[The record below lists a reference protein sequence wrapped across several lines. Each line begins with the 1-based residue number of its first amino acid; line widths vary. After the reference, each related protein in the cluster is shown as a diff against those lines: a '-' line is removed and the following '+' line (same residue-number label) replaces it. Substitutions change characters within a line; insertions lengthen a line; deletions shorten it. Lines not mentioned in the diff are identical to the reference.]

1 MDNYIIDRNDTIENL
16 LSKEHYFQSL
26 LQVLHSNDILNNKEL
41 ENIQVQILD
50 ILRETANYY
59 TKAESYS
66 VRVEVAEQIMLSI
79 YYTIG
84 SFLKGKT
91 SIKEKITLIKENAM
105 KYLFSEGEKVLKT
118 KIEESKELLKNVQKS
133 KLKTSNYAYIDTIDY
148 GIPLFFI
155 EYDSRFAAHEM
166 QGSIDYPLAIDEM
179 ELVGIEY
186 ISEYL
191 KKIDFE
197 NQFCSHFDSY
207 EIENLLKSFDKNSD
221 HILINIFEL
230 VLTNYLGCMVL
241 GKRGITLDITDTE
254 RRYLKNKLGELKEEE
269 FNEVISRIVEDIFK
283 EFTINDINFIN
294 YINKTIYKIM
304 PSIKKNIENN
314 KLENTFITFKNANE
328 NLIRYEDG
336 ESLENSRFKD
346 ITEEIRDCDKVE
358 NKIQIIREE
367 IHSLRDLVDVLGSDC
382 IFDYEFIE
390 IFKDL
395 DDFEISLLLKNIPS
409 DSVMDADYG
418 TESEKEWHEKLKEY
432 LDMINEEKK
441 SKIITESLNII
452 L

>member
-84 SFLKGKT
+84 SVLKGKT

-105 KYLFSEGEKVLKT
+105 KYLFSEGEKVLKI

-155 EYDSRFAAHEM
+155 EYDSRFAAHET

-186 ISEYL
+186 INEYL

-230 VLTNYLGCMVL
+230 VLTNYLGCMLL
-241 GKRGITLDITDTE
+241 GKGGITLDITDIE
-254 RRYLKNKLGELKEEE
+254 RRYLKNKLGKLKEEK

-304 PSIKKNIENN
+304 PNIKKNIEIN

-390 IFKDL
+390 IFKAL

>member
-105 KYLFSEGEKVLKT
+105 KYLFSEGEKVLKI

-269 FNEVISRIVEDIFK
+269 FNEVISRIVEGVCQ
-283 EFTINDINFIN
+283 EFNINDINFIN

-314 KLENTFITFKNANE
+314 KLENTFITFKNEDE

-346 ITEEIRDCDKVE
+346 ITEEIRDCDKVDD
-358 NKIQIIREE
+358 KIQIIRKE

-390 IFKDL
+390 IFKVL
-395 DDFEISLLLKNIPS
+395 DDFEISLLLKYIPN
-409 DSVMDADYG
+409 DSVMDVDYG
-418 TESEKEWHEKLKEY
+418 TESDKEWHEKLEEY

-441 SKIITESLNII
+441 VK
-452 L
+452 

>member
-105 KYLFSEGEKVLKT
+105 KYLFSEGEKVLKI

-197 NQFCSHFDSY
+197 NQFCSHFDIY

-269 FNEVISRIVEDIFK
+269 FNEVISRIVEGICQ
-283 EFTINDINFIN
+283 EFNINDINFIN

-314 KLENTFITFKNANE
+314 KLENTFITFKNEDE

-346 ITEEIRDCDKVE
+346 ITEEIRDCDKVDD
-358 NKIQIIREE
+358 KIQIIRKE

-390 IFKDL
+390 IFKVL
-395 DDFEISLLLKNIPS
+395 DDFEISLLLKYIPN
-409 DSVMDADYG
+409 DSVMDVDYG
-418 TESEKEWHEKLKEY
+418 TESDKEWHEKLEEY

>member
-105 KYLFSEGEKVLKT
+105 KYLFSEGEKVLKI

-166 QGSIDYPLAIDEM
+166 QGSIDYPLAIDA
-179 ELVGIEY
+179 V
-186 ISEYL
+186 
-191 KKIDFE
+191 
-197 NQFCSHFDSY
+197 SY
-207 EIENLLKSFDKNSD
+207 THL
-221 HILINIFEL
+221 
-230 VLTNYLGCMVL
+230 
-241 GKRGITLDITDTE
+241 
-254 RRYLKNKLGELKEEE
+254 
-269 FNEVISRIVEDIFK
+269 
-283 EFTINDINFIN
+283 
-294 YINKTIYKIM
+294 
-304 PSIKKNIENN
+304 
-314 KLENTFITFKNANE
+314 
-328 NLIRYEDG
+328 
-336 ESLENSRFKD
+336 
-346 ITEEIRDCDKVE
+346 
-358 NKIQIIREE
+358 
-367 IHSLRDLVDVLGSDC
+367 
-382 IFDYEFIE
+382 
-390 IFKDL
+390 
-395 DDFEISLLLKNIPS
+395 
-409 DSVMDADYG
+409 
-418 TESEKEWHEKLKEY
+418 
-432 LDMINEEKK
+432 
-441 SKIITESLNII
+441 
-452 L
+452 

>member
-1 MDNYIIDRNDTIENL
+1 VDNYIIDRNDTIENL

-105 KYLFSEGEKVLKT
+105 KYLFSEGEKVLKI

-269 FNEVISRIVEDIFK
+269 FNEVISRIVEGVCQ
-283 EFTINDINFIN
+283 EFNINDINFIN

-314 KLENTFITFKNANE
+314 KLENTFITFKNEDE

-346 ITEEIRDCDKVE
+346 ITEEIRDCDKVDD
-358 NKIQIIREE
+358 KIQIIRKE

-390 IFKDL
+390 IFKVL
-395 DDFEISLLLKNIPS
+395 DDFEISLLLKYIPN
-409 DSVMDADYG
+409 DSVMDVDYG
-418 TESEKEWHEKLKEY
+418 TESDKEWHEKLEEY

>member
-1 MDNYIIDRNDTIENL
+1 MDNYITDRNDTIENL

-41 ENIQVQILD
+41 ENIQVQILH

-79 YYTIG
+79 YYTVG

-91 SIKEKITLIKENAM
+91 SIKEQITLIKENAM
-105 KYLFSEGEKVLKT
+105 KYLFSEGEKVLKI

-133 KLKTSNYAYIDTIDY
+133 KLKTSNYAYIDTINY

-155 EYDSRFAAHEM
+155 EYDSRFAAHET
-166 QGSIDYPLAIDEM
+166 QGFIDYPLAIDEM
-179 ELVGIEY
+179 DLVGIEY
-186 ISEYL
+186 INEYL
-191 KKIDFE
+191 RKIDFE
-197 NQFCSHFDSY
+197 NQFCSHFDSH
-207 EIENLLKSFDKNSD
+207 EIKNLLKSFDKNSD

-230 VLTNYLGCMVL
+230 VLTNYLGCMLL
-241 GKRGITLDITDTE
+241 GKEGITLGITE
-254 RRYLKNKLGELKEEE
+254 IEKRYLKNKLGKLKEEE
-269 FNEVISRIVEDIFK
+269 FNEVISMIVEDIFK

-304 PSIKKNIENN
+304 PNIKKNIEIN

-346 ITEEIRDCDKVE
+346 ITEEIRECDRVE

-390 IFKDL
+390 IFKVL
-395 DDFEISLLLKNIPS
+395 DDFEISLLLKYIPNA
-409 DSVMDADYG
+409 SVMDVDYG

-432 LDMINEEKK
+432 LNMINEEKK
-441 SKIITESLNII
+441 SKIIAESLNII

>member
-26 LQVLHSNDILNNKEL
+26 LQVFHSNDILNNKEL

-105 KYLFSEGEKVLKT
+105 KYLFSEGEKVLKA

-148 GIPLFFI
+148 GISLFFI
-155 EYDSRFAAHEM
+155 EYDSRFAAHKM

-269 FNEVISRIVEDIFK
+269 FNEVISRIVEGICQ
-283 EFTINDINFIN
+283 EFNINDINFIN

-314 KLENTFITFKNANE
+314 KLENTFITFKNEDE

-346 ITEEIRDCDKVE
+346 ITEEIRDCDKVDD
-358 NKIQIIREE
+358 KIQIIRKE

-390 IFKDL
+390 IFKVL
-395 DDFEISLLLKNIPS
+395 DDFEISLLLKYIPN
-409 DSVMDADYG
+409 DSFMDVDYG
-418 TESEKEWHEKLKEY
+418 TESDKEWHEKLEEY

>member
-1 MDNYIIDRNDTIENL
+1 
-16 LSKEHYFQSL
+16 
-26 LQVLHSNDILNNKEL
+26 
-41 ENIQVQILD
+41 
-50 ILRETANYY
+50 
-59 TKAESYS
+59 
-66 VRVEVAEQIMLSI
+66 MLSI

-105 KYLFSEGEKVLKT
+105 KYLFSEGEKVLKI

-186 ISEYL
+186 INEYL
-191 KKIDFE
+191 RKIDFE
-197 NQFCSHFDSY
+197 NQFCSHFDIY

-269 FNEVISRIVEDIFK
+269 FNEVISRIVECICQ
-283 EFTINDINFIN
+283 EFNINDINFIN

-314 KLENTFITFKNANE
+314 KLENTFITFKNADE

-346 ITEEIRDCDKVE
+346 ITEEIRDCDKVDD
-358 NKIQIIREE
+358 KIQIIRKE

-382 IFDYEFIE
+382 IFNYEFIE
-390 IFKDL
+390 IFKVL
-395 DDFEISLLLKNIPS
+395 DDFEISLLLKYIPN
-409 DSVMDADYG
+409 DSVMDVYYG
-418 TESEKEWHEKLKEY
+418 TESDKEWHEKLEEY

>member
-1 MDNYIIDRNDTIENL
+1 VDNYIIDRNDTIENL

-105 KYLFSEGEKVLKT
+105 KYLFSEGEKVLKI

-166 QGSIDYPLAIDEM
+166 QESIDYPLAIDEM

-269 FNEVISRIVEDIFK
+269 FNEVISRIVEGICQ
-283 EFTINDINFIN
+283 EFNINDINFIN

-314 KLENTFITFKNANE
+314 KLENTFITFKNEDE

-346 ITEEIRDCDKVE
+346 ITEEIRDCDKVDD
-358 NKIQIIREE
+358 KIQIIRTE

-390 IFKDL
+390 IFKVL
-395 DDFEISLLLKNIPS
+395 DDFEISLLLKYIPN
-409 DSVMDADYG
+409 DSVMDVDYG
-418 TESEKEWHEKLKEY
+418 TESDKEWHEKLEEY

>member
-118 KIEESKELLKNVQKS
+118 KIEESKDLLKNVQKS

-269 FNEVISRIVEDIFK
+269 FNEVISRIVEGICQ
-283 EFTINDINFIN
+283 EFNINDINFIN

-314 KLENTFITFKNANE
+314 KLENTFITFKNEDE

-346 ITEEIRDCDKVE
+346 ITEEIRDCDKVDD
-358 NKIQIIREE
+358 KIQIIRKE

-390 IFKDL
+390 IFKVL
-395 DDFEISLLLKNIPS
+395 DDFEISLLLKYIPN
-409 DSVMDADYG
+409 DSVMDVDYG
-418 TESEKEWHEKLKEY
+418 TESDKEWHEKLEEY
-432 LDMINEEKK
+432 LNMINEEKK

>member
-118 KIEESKELLKNVQKS
+118 KIEESKDLLKNVQKS

-269 FNEVISRIVEDIFK
+269 FNEVISRIVEGICQ
-283 EFTINDINFIN
+283 EFNINDINFIN

-314 KLENTFITFKNANE
+314 KLENTFITFKNEDE

-346 ITEEIRDCDKVE
+346 ITEEIRDCDKVDD
-358 NKIQIIREE
+358 KIQIIRKE

-390 IFKDL
+390 IFKVL
-395 DDFEISLLLKNIPS
+395 DDFEISLLLKYIPN
-409 DSVMDADYG
+409 DSVMDVDYG
-418 TESEKEWHEKLKEY
+418 TESDKEWHEKLEEY

>member
-105 KYLFSEGEKVLKT
+105 KYLFSEGEKVLKI

-197 NQFCSHFDSY
+197 NQFCSHFDTY

-269 FNEVISRIVEDIFK
+269 FNEVISRIVEGICQ
-283 EFTINDINFIN
+283 EFNINDINFIN

-314 KLENTFITFKNANE
+314 KLENTFITFKNEDE

-346 ITEEIRDCDKVE
+346 ITEEIRDCDKVDD
-358 NKIQIIREE
+358 KIQIIRKE

-390 IFKDL
+390 IFKVL
-395 DDFEISLLLKNIPS
+395 DDFEISLLLKYIPN
-409 DSVMDADYG
+409 DSVMDVDYG
-418 TESEKEWHEKLKEY
+418 TESDKEWHEKLEEY

>member
-1 MDNYIIDRNDTIENL
+1 MDNYITDRNDTIENL

-91 SIKEKITLIKENAM
+91 SIKEQITLIKENAM
-105 KYLFSEGEKVLKT
+105 KYLFSEGEKVLKI

-155 EYDSRFAAHEM
+155 EYDIRFAAHEM

-186 ISEYL
+186 INEYL
-191 KKIDFE
+191 RKIDFE
-197 NQFCSHFDSY
+197 NQFCSHFDIY

-269 FNEVISRIVEDIFK
+269 FNEVISMIVEGICQ
-283 EFTINDINFIN
+283 EFNINDINFIN

-314 KLENTFITFKNANE
+314 KLENTFITFKNADE
-328 NLIRYEDG
+328 SLIRYEDG

-346 ITEEIRDCDKVE
+346 ITEEIRECDKVE

-390 IFKDL
+390 IFKVL
-395 DDFEISLLLKNIPS
+395 DDFEISLLLKYIPN
-409 DSVMDADYG
+409 DSVMDVDYG

-432 LDMINEEKK
+432 LSMINEEKK
-441 SKIITESLNII
+441 SKIIAESLNII

>member
-1 MDNYIIDRNDTIENL
+1 MENWIINRDDVFENL

-26 LQVLHSNDILNNKEL
+26 LQVLQSNELLSNKEIENIEIQILNILKET
-41 ENIQVQILD
+41 VG
-50 ILRETANYY
+50 YY
-59 TKAESYS
+59 TKDESCS
-66 VRVEVAEQIMLSI
+66 VRVEVAEQIILSI

-84 SFLKGKT
+84 IFLKSKT
-91 SIKEKITLIKENAM
+91 SIKERVTLIKENTM
-105 KYLFSEGEKVLKT
+105 KYLFSEGEKFLKI
-118 KIEESKELLKNVQKS
+118 KIKESKELLNIVQKN
-133 KLKTSNYAYIDTIDY
+133 KLKTANYAYIDTIDY
-148 GIPLFFI
+148 GIPLFFM
-155 EYDSRFAAHEM
+155 EYDSRFAAHET
-166 QGSIDYPLAIDEM
+166 QGAIDYPLAIDEM
-179 ELVGIEY
+179 DLVGIEY
-186 ISEYL
+186 INEYL

-269 FNEVISRIVEDIFK
+269 FNEVISRIVEGICQ
-283 EFTINDINFIN
+283 EFNINDINFIN

-314 KLENTFITFKNANE
+314 KLENTFITFKNEDE

-346 ITEEIRDCDKVE
+346 ITEEIRDCDKVDD
-358 NKIQIIREE
+358 KIQIIRKE

-390 IFKDL
+390 IFKVL
-395 DDFEISLLLKNIPS
+395 DDFEISLLLKYIPN
-409 DSVMDADYG
+409 DSVMDVDYG
-418 TESEKEWHEKLKEY
+418 TESDKEWHEKLEEY

>member
-105 KYLFSEGEKVLKT
+105 KYLFSEGEKVLKI

-269 FNEVISRIVEDIFK
+269 FNEVISRIVEGICQ
-283 EFTINDINFIN
+283 EFNINDINFIN

-314 KLENTFITFKNANE
+314 KLENTFITFKNEDE

-346 ITEEIRDCDKVE
+346 ITEEIRDCDKVDD
-358 NKIQIIREE
+358 KIQIIRKE

-390 IFKDL
+390 IFKVL
-395 DDFEISLLLKNIPS
+395 DDFEISLLLKYIPN
-409 DSVMDADYG
+409 DSVMDVDYG
-418 TESEKEWHEKLKEY
+418 TESDKEWHEKLEEY

>member
-105 KYLFSEGEKVLKT
+105 KYLFSEGEKVLKI

-166 QGSIDYPLAIDEM
+166 QESIDYPLAIDEM

-269 FNEVISRIVEDIFK
+269 FNEVISRIVEGICQ
-283 EFTINDINFIN
+283 EFNINDINFIN

-314 KLENTFITFKNANE
+314 KLENTFITFKNEDE

-346 ITEEIRDCDKVE
+346 ITEEIRDCDKVDD
-358 NKIQIIREE
+358 KIQIIRTE

-390 IFKDL
+390 IFKVL
-395 DDFEISLLLKNIPS
+395 DDFEISLLLKYIPN
-409 DSVMDADYG
+409 DSVMDVDYG
-418 TESEKEWHEKLKEY
+418 TESDKEWHEKLEEY

>member
-1 MDNYIIDRNDTIENL
+1 MDNYIIDRNDNIENL

-26 LQVLHSNDILNNKEL
+26 LQALHSNDILNNKEL

-91 SIKEKITLIKENAM
+91 SIKERITLIKENTM
-105 KYLFSEGEKVLKT
+105 KYLFSEGEKVLKI

-148 GIPLFFI
+148 GIPLFFM
-155 EYDSRFAAHEM
+155 EYDSRFAAHEI

-186 ISEYL
+186 INEYL
-191 KKIDFE
+191 RKIDFE
-197 NQFCSHFDSY
+197 NQFCSHFDIY

-254 RRYLKNKLGELKEEE
+254 RRYLKNKLGKLKEEE
-269 FNEVISRIVEDIFK
+269 FNEVISRIVEDICQ
-283 EFTINDINFIN
+283 EFTINDKNFIN
-294 YINKTIYKIM
+294 YINETIYKIM

-314 KLENTFITFKNANE
+314 KLENTFITFKNADE

-346 ITEEIRDCDKVE
+346 ITEEIRDCDKVDD
-358 NKIQIIREE
+358 KIQIIRKE

-390 IFKDL
+390 IFKVL
-395 DDFEISLLLKNIPS
+395 DDFEISLLIKYIPN
-409 DSVMDADYG
+409 DSVMDADYR

-432 LDMINEEKK
+432 LYMINEEKK

>member
-41 ENIQVQILD
+41 ENIQVQILG

-105 KYLFSEGEKVLKT
+105 KYLFSEGEKVLKI

-186 ISEYL
+186 INEYL
-191 KKIDFE
+191 RKIDFE
-197 NQFCSHFDSY
+197 NQFCSHFDIY

-269 FNEVISRIVEDIFK
+269 FNEVISRIVECICQ
-283 EFTINDINFIN
+283 EFNINDINFIN

-314 KLENTFITFKNANE
+314 KLENTFITFKNADE

-346 ITEEIRDCDKVE
+346 ITEEIRDCDKVDD
-358 NKIQIIREE
+358 KIQIIRKE

-382 IFDYEFIE
+382 IFNYEFIE
-390 IFKDL
+390 IFKVL
-395 DDFEISLLLKNIPS
+395 DDFEISLLLKYIPN
-409 DSVMDADYG
+409 DSVMDVYYG
-418 TESEKEWHEKLKEY
+418 TESDKEWHEKLEEY

>member
-26 LQVLHSNDILNNKEL
+26 LQVFHSNDILNNKEL

-148 GIPLFFI
+148 GISLFFI

-269 FNEVISRIVEDIFK
+269 FNEVISRIVEGICQ
-283 EFTINDINFIN
+283 EFNINDINFIN

-314 KLENTFITFKNANE
+314 KLENTFITFKNEDE

-346 ITEEIRDCDKVE
+346 ITEEIRDCDKVDD
-358 NKIQIIREE
+358 KIQIIRKE

-390 IFKDL
+390 IFKVL
-395 DDFEISLLLKNIPS
+395 DDFEISLLLKYIPN
-409 DSVMDADYG
+409 DSVMDVDYG
-418 TESEKEWHEKLKEY
+418 TESDKEWHEKLEEY

>member
-1 MDNYIIDRNDTIENL
+1 MDNYIANRNDTIENL

-26 LQVLHSNDILNNKEL
+26 LQILHSNNILNNKEL

-50 ILRETANYY
+50 ILRETVNYY

-105 KYLFSEGEKVLKT
+105 KYLFSEGEKVLKI

-269 FNEVISRIVEDIFK
+269 FNEVISRIVEGICQ
-283 EFTINDINFIN
+283 EFNINDINFIN

-314 KLENTFITFKNANE
+314 KLENTFITFKNEDE

-346 ITEEIRDCDKVE
+346 ITEEIRDCDKVDD
-358 NKIQIIREE
+358 KIQIIRKE

-390 IFKDL
+390 IFKVL
-395 DDFEISLLLKNIPS
+395 DDFEISLLLKYIPN
-409 DSVMDADYG
+409 DSVMDVDYG
-418 TESEKEWHEKLKEY
+418 TESDKEWHEKLEEY

>member
-41 ENIQVQILD
+41 ENIQVQILG

-105 KYLFSEGEKVLKT
+105 KYLFSEGEKVLKI

-155 EYDSRFAAHEM
+155 EYDSRFAVHEM

-186 ISEYL
+186 INEYL
-191 KKIDFE
+191 RKIDFE
-197 NQFCSHFDSY
+197 NQFCSHFDIY

-269 FNEVISRIVEDIFK
+269 FNEVISRIVECICQ
-283 EFTINDINFIN
+283 EFNINDINFIN

-314 KLENTFITFKNANE
+314 KLENTFITFKNADE

-346 ITEEIRDCDKVE
+346 ITEEIRDCDKVDD
-358 NKIQIIREE
+358 KIQIIRKE

-390 IFKDL
+390 IFKVL
-395 DDFEISLLLKNIPS
+395 DDFEISLLLKYIPN
-409 DSVMDADYG
+409 DSVMDVDYG

>member
-105 KYLFSEGEKVLKT
+105 KYLFSEGEKVLKI

-269 FNEVISRIVEDIFK
+269 FNEVISRIVEGVCQ
-283 EFTINDINFIN
+283 EFNINDINFIN

-314 KLENTFITFKNANE
+314 KLENTFITFKNEDE

-346 ITEEIRDCDKVE
+346 ITEEIRDCDKVDD
-358 NKIQIIREE
+358 KIQIIRKE

-390 IFKDL
+390 IFKVL
-395 DDFEISLLLKNIPS
+395 DDFEISLLLKYIPN
-409 DSVMDADYG
+409 DSVMDVDYG
-418 TESEKEWHEKLKEY
+418 TESDKEWHEKLEEY